1 MVFLNFKQGNYMKIA
16 DINRIY
22 KHLMK
27 ALTHHDEA
35 LKLLEKAQEDMAKT
49 PKMKKVKKK

>member
-49 PKMKKVKKK
+49 PKMKKAKKK